1 MFICMFQMLEDK
13 GNTAVYLL
21 YMLTRIRSIG
31 RLAGYSP
38 ESLKEAAKDTAV
50 SLDHEKEWKLA
61 KVSRRRRH

>member
-1 MFICMFQMLEDK
+1 MLEDK

-38 ESLKEAAKDTAV
+38 ESLKKSASDTLV
-50 SLDHEKEWKLA
+50 SLDHEKEWNLA
-61 KVSRRRRH
+61 KVSLLSYFVFKSLCF